1 MLGYPGGSWHLEL
14 VHAPDGKGGTEISFP
29 VPRPT
34 EEDLLVL
41 YVQGPVDEG
50 LVSRMVEKGGRRVV
64 ARNEYWERWGVTVE
78 DPDGYRVVLCTR
90 GWENVAVE

>member
-1 MLGYPGGSWHLEL
+1 MLGFPGGAWHLEL
-14 VHAPDGKGGTEISFP
+14 VHAAAEGFP
-29 VPRPT
+29 VPAPT

-50 LVSRMVEKGGRRVV
+50 LIERMVKAGGERVV
-64 ARNEYWERWGVTVE
+64 ARNEYWERWGVTVQ
-78 DPDGYRVVLCTR
+78 DPDGYRVVLSTR

>member
-1 MLGYPGGSWHLEL
+1 MLGYPGGAWHLEL
-14 VHAPDGKGGTEISFP
+14 VHAPGERFP
-29 VPRPT
+29 VPSPT

-41 YVQGPVDEG
+41 YVERPVDEG
-50 LVSRMVEKGGRRVV
+50 LVDRMVEAGGERVV
-64 ARNEYWERWGVTVE
+64 ARNEYWERWGVTVK

>member
-1 MLGYPGGSWHLEL
+1 MLGYPGASWHLEL
-14 VHAPDGKGGTEISFP
+14 VHAAEEGFP
-29 VPRPT
+29 APAPT

-41 YVQGPVDEG
+41 YLEGRVDEG
-50 LVSRMVEKGGRRVV
+50 LLERCVEAGGERCV
-64 ARNEYWERWGVTVE
+64 ARNEYWERWGVTVR